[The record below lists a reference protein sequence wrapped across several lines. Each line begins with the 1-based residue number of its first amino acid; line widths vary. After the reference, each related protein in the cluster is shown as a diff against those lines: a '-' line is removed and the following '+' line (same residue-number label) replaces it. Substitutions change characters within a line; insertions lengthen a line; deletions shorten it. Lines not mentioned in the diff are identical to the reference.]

1 MAGKGPA
8 IAPRGVFY
16 ALDDLSKNTLIDLV
30 ADIAIAEVGEG
41 NATPETILAWI
52 QKRIEPIHR
61 LRKQRPIDLVGAL
74 EKLAASDKRN
84 EAVRAA
90 SGKHVVAPQ
99 PPMRATSSDT
109 NKPVWEC

>member
-30 ADIAIAEVGEG
+30 ADIAIGEVGE
-41 NATPETILAWI
+41 ATPETILAWI

-61 LRKQRPIDLVGAL
+61 ARKQCPVDLVGAL
-74 EKLAASDKRN
+74 AKLAASDARY
-84 EAVRAA
+84 
-90 SGKHVVAPQ
+90 
-99 PPMRATSSDT
+99 RATQVVKPTAGERAMAKAATSKYTD
-109 NKPVWEC
+109 KPVWEA